1 MKIFV
6 GISLVVEVLKEE
18 KIVVN
23 GLDKVFL
30 IDHLEIKKMLEM
42 ISGADLLLVLLK
54 DNQLFNNT
62 VPAKLQSYMCIGK
75 PIIGLI
81 SGESKKIIED
91 AECGFAFSA
100 NNKKF
105 YKNTIY

>member
-6 GISLVVEVLKEE
+6 GISLVVEVLKNLEE

-81 SGESKKIIED
+81 SGESKKLLKTQSADLHFQLII
-91 AECGFAFSA
+91 
-100 NNKKF
+100 KR
-105 YKNTIY
+105 IL